1 MTEQRAEAHATIAA
15 GRQER
20 CPGGELLQLVSVT
33 LTDASPATH
42 EVDGRRP
49 DVSCP
54 LRPTEA
60 RQLAARLHRLA
71 DQAERLRVR

>member
-1 MTEQRAEAHATIAA
+1 MSEHRAEAHATITP
-15 GRQER
+15 GEHEL
-20 CPGGELLQLVSVT
+20 CLGGERVQLVSVT

-60 RQLAARLHRLA
+60 RQLAARLLCLAELA
-71 DQAERLRVR
+71 DRLSAR